1 MIKINISR
9 FVTEGSH
16 LDSVYHRRSF
26 SSMLPRRIS
35 ILPLSKFLEL
45 NCLFNNSF
53 VIIFQQNETALEI
66 AQRKCETTLD
76 IDLRKNYHDIMQI
89 LQQYQHKSPR
99 TNPSKYPEKSVDD
112 TTEEEFDVDAI
123 MKGNDFTKKNFS
135 FHKKILNSREKI
147 ICLFS

>member
-16 LDSVYHRRSF
+16 LNSVQLSRYFGSI
-26 SSMLPRRIS
+26 LPRRRIS
-35 ILPLSKFLEL
+35 ILPLSKFQEL

-123 MKGNDFTKKNFS
+123 MKGNDFT
-135 FHKKILNSREKI
+135 
-147 ICLFS
+147 